1 MRYAELLAKK
11 MTQHAT
17 NAWLINTGWSG
28 GGYGVGERMKLAH
41 TRAII
46 DAIHSGEL
54 AQTPTVRD
62 DIFGLA
68 MPTACHGVP
77 SEVLH
82 PRRTWAS
89 EPAYHEAAQTLAQL
103 FHQNFSIYA
112 SEASDAVKAAG
123 PCISDTAAA

>member
-1 MRYAELLAKK
+1 
-11 MTQHAT
+11 
-17 NAWLINTGWSG
+17 
-28 GGYGVGERMKLAH
+28 YGVGERMKLEH

-54 AQTPTVRD
+54 TQTPTVRD

-68 MPTACHGVP
+68 MPASCSNVP

-82 PRRTWAS
+82 PRKTWAS
-89 EPAYHEAAQTLAQL
+89 EATYNEAAQTLAER
-103 FHQNFSIYA
+103 FHKNFSAYA

-123 PCISDTAAA
+123 PRMNDTAAA